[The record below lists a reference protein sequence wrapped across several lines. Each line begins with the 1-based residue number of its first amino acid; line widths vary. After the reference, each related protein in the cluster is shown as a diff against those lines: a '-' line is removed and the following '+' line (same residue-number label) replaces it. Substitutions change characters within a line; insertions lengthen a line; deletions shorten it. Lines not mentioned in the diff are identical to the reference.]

1 VLTFYSRYVIPE
13 PDQYNDFF
21 KPGLTRHFHSKWW
34 TQSGI
39 WRLSPHCF
47 VVEPALW
54 FVFRLYGLYALVVF
68 VMFCCPKVHVVSTV
82 LSISQ
87 MKYDIFPDPKLVLIS
102 PRTWL
107 FTSFDYL
114 YERNKGRRISITSHQ
129 EYLTHNVNLIILSY
143 CCAP

>member
-1 VLTFYSRYVIPE
+1 MLTFYSRYVIPE

-68 VMFCCPKVHVVSTV
+68 AMFCCSCRLYSIIYFSNEIWYLLWAKVGFD
-82 LSISQ
+82 LSSNMTFYQ
-87 MKYDIFPDPKLVLIS
+87 FWLWVKQKATDKQHFPSEVPNS
-102 PRTWL
+102 PCQ
-107 FTSFDYL
+107 F
-114 YERNKGRRISITSHQ
+114 NHI
-129 EYLTHNVNLIILSY
+129 IILLY
-143 CCAP
+143 ALMVL